1 MIREQST
8 INTNEYKE
16 QIKNIKM
23 RIGSI
28 NYITESS
35 KEKIKIMLD
44 DMSAHLI
51 KYTEDLEV
59 PDFMGG
65 IK

>member
-1 MIREQST
+1 
-8 INTNEYKE
+8 
-16 QIKNIKM
+16 M